1 MAEVLIPYIW
11 AATGLVMLVAI
22 VVAIFWAYQ
31 HNQFNEDIKDPD
43 FHSGRR
49 RPIRC
54 VIGDDH
60 AGARIQAMD
69 DPTVAP

>member
-11 AATGLVMLVAI
+11 AATGLVMLVVI

-31 HNQFNEDIKDPD
+31 HNQFSEDIKEQI
-43 FHSGRR
+43 FTRGRR

-54 VIGDDH
+54 VIRGGR
-60 AGARIQAMD
+60 AGERREGMD
-69 DPTVAP
+69 ELTAAP